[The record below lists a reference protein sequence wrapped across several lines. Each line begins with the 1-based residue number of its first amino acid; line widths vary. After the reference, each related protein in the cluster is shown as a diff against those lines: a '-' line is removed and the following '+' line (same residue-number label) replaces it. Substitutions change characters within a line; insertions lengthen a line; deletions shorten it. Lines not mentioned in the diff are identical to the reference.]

1 MAKYSSTVQYNIKT
15 TLDATGLSQLMAQ
28 LKAAD
33 TQLSRMASRKLISTQ
48 QVAETQK
55 TISTLQ
61 NALAKSYNSALQT
74 FDMSKFK
81 NLTKTLNFGTLYTQ
95 LSRLGT
101 VGTTSFNSLL
111 AATSKLEPRLN
122 AISRGTERIIT
133 TLGNTVRWGVIASA
147 FQSVMNSIHDTIQY
161 MGDLDKSLTNIM

>member
-61 NALAKSYNSALQT
+61 NAFA
-74 FDMSKFK
+74 
-81 NLTKTLNFGTLYTQ
+81 
-95 LSRLGT
+95 
-101 VGTTSFNSLL
+101 
-111 AATSKLEPRLN
+111 
-122 AISRGTERIIT
+122 
-133 TLGNTVRWGVIASA
+133 
-147 FQSVMNSIHDTIQY
+147 
-161 MGDLDKSLTNIM
+161 NI